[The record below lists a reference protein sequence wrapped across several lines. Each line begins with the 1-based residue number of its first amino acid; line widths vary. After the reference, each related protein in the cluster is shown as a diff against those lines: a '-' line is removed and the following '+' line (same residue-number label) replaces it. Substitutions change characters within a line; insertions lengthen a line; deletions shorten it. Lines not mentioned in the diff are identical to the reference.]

1 MIDKDAIKGGK
12 VMQIDITKNELYAMI
27 KEAVRDV
34 IREERIE
41 IILRSIPDISHEEM
55 KEIED
60 LYGNPQG
67 KDMVAHRE
75 IIDL

>member
-1 MIDKDAIKGGK
+1 
-12 VMQIDITKNELYAMI
+12 MQIDITRNELYAMI

-41 IILRSIPDISHEEM
+41 IILRSIPDVSPEEM

-60 LYGNPQG
+60 LYGNPEG
-67 KDMVAHRE
+67 TGVAVHRE
-75 IIDL
+75 TIDL